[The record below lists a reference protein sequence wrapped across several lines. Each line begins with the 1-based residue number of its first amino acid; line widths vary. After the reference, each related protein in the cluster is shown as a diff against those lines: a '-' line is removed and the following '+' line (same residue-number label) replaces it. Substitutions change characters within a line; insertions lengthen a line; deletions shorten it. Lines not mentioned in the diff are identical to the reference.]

1 MYLSTSGTC
10 SFLAM
15 MLSIMPLCL
24 RLFLR
29 HSNCRWWVYVWL
41 WILLNCEMSIIC
53 LSDVIMVDFSFF
65 IISAVPNCIIH
76 DIVVINSI
84 ILLTYMKSIASVTFL
99 NHSSSALGR
108 SYVAFIS
115 IFKSVSLLFFL
126 LMIPSLVQVFLLLAV
141 CLLCWWGSWEAYCL
155 LHIKYNL

>member
-1 MYLSTSGTC
+1 MFIPCHDVEYYALVFETLPEA
-10 SFLAM
+10 FKLQM
-15 MLSIMPLCL
+15 VSICLTLNPLEL
-24 RLFLR
+24 
-29 HSNCRWWVYVWL
+29 YV
-41 WILLNCEMSIIC
+41 SIIC